1 MQRVGVIGAGAWGT
15 APARDPALASEINAR
30 HENRAYLPETPL
42 VRLPTTKPAW
52 TLLVNSDWVKPPR
65 PYSATSEGT
74 NAEAENHNAMTAT
87 WQKQSTASEAHLE
100 W

>member
-52 TLLVNSDWVKPPR
+52 TLLVNRDCMMPLR
-65 PYSATSEGT
+65 PYSAVSEGT
-74 NAEAENHNAMTAT
+74 TAEAENQSAMTAT
-87 WQKQSTASEAHLE
+87 
-100 W
+100 